1 MLILSAIV
9 WLGLYLHAAAANVVL
24 RLNGQALPVGDQPA
38 GAFVS
43 AKFDAGDAPTLTYG
57 FDADEFAAAG
67 SGWRVAPGDEWTTTI
82 GFDAAG
88 GLVVSNAGGD
98 VREYAW
104 LSAVVIPEPG
114 AAWGLAA
121 CAVLAT
127 RRRAVRQP

>member
-24 RLNGQALPVGDQPA
+24 RLNGQALPRRRPGRRIVRLRP
-38 GAFVS
+38 
-43 AKFDAGDAPTLTYG
+43 KFDVGDAPALTYG
-57 FDADEFAAAG
+57 FDADGFAAAG

-114 AAWGLAA
+114 AAGAA
-121 CAVLAT
+121 AFPVLAT